1 MPDIKC
7 TCYVMIDGAEPVPI
21 ESLSQEQKEHC
32 KRIWSDRLSRV
43 SSAYFSSH
51 PEEYA
56 AI

>member
-1 MPDIKC
+1 MADIKC
-7 TCYVMIDGAEPVPI
+7 TCFVIMGGAEPVPI